1 MLLFFIFLSFIVT
14 IRGTIF
20 IYYFACFCSQHL
32 ILSYSFPL
40 VYFYVFLSQTVEL
53 VALRLDACFGE
64 ALPVC
69 VCPRILLLAVKDSL
83 QDRAW
88 VLKRSNL

>member
-1 MLLFFIFLSFIVT
+1 MFLLSTFDFVIFFSTSL
-14 IRGTIF
+14 
-20 IYYFACFCSQHL
+20 
-32 ILSYSFPL
+32 
-40 VYFYVFLSQTVEL
+40 YFYVFLSQTVEL
-53 VALRLDACFGE
+53 VALHLDACFGE

-69 VCPRILLLAVKDSL
+69 VCPRMLLLDVKDSL

>member
-1 MLLFFIFLSFIVT
+1 MFLLSTFDFVIFFSTSL
-14 IRGTIF
+14 
-20 IYYFACFCSQHL
+20 
-32 ILSYSFPL
+32 
-40 VYFYVFLSQTVEL
+40 YFYVFLSQTVEL

-69 VCPRILLLAVKDSL
+69 VCPRMLLLAVKDSL

>member
-1 MLLFFIFLSFIVT
+1 MFLLSTFDFVIFFSTSL
-14 IRGTIF
+14 
-20 IYYFACFCSQHL
+20 
-32 ILSYSFPL
+32 
-40 VYFYVFLSQTVEL
+40 YFYVFLSQTVEL

-69 VCPRILLLAVKDSL
+69 VCPRMLLLDVKDSL

>member
-1 MLLFFIFLSFIVT
+1 MKMREHLQRNLFNSVHI
-14 IRGTIF
+14 
-20 IYYFACFCSQHL
+20 QHKH
-32 ILSYSFPL
+32 FH
-40 VYFYVFLSQTVEL
+40 FYVFLSQTVEL

-69 VCPRILLLAVKDSL
+69 VCPRMLLLDVKDSL